1 MRALWRGKVLVG
13 RIRFEVGFRLGK
25 KNLRE
30 IRVRAQ
36 VQGLRGLGFGWGF
49 D

>member
-1 MRALWRGKVLVG
+1 MRAFRRGKVLVG
-13 RIRFEVGFRLGK
+13 RIRFGVGFRLGK
-25 KNLRE
+25 NFFRE

-36 VQGLRGLGFGWGF
+36 VQGLKGLGFGWGF